1 MLAVDPLLL
10 REDAERA
17 LHADLLALRGQ
28 VQSAVAAQDYAAAL
42 NLLAGL
48 SSAVDT
54 FFEHVMVNDPD
65 LALRRNRLALLAQ
78 LRALFTGI
86 ADISRLPG

>member
-1 MLAVDPLLL
+1 MPGAV
-10 REDAERA
+10 E
-17 LHADLLALRGQ
+17 
-28 VQSAVAAQDYAAAL
+28 AQDYAAAL

-48 SSAVDT
+48 APRVDT
-54 FFEHVMVNDPD
+54 FFERVMVNDPD